1 MTCNLIQVCHIKKQS
16 EYCIRY
22 LRIKV
27 EEKRKHHHYYNEL
40 NVVIFARMLFACED
54 LKDRRACTFHEA
66 FRAPNLTKNTMAV
79 PKDGNKPATILLSV

>member
-1 MTCNLIQVCHIKKQS
+1 MWLFLQG
-16 EYCIRY
+16 
-22 LRIKV
+22 
-27 EEKRKHHHYYNEL
+27 
-40 NVVIFARMLFACED
+40 MLFACED